1 MSETLGAALQ
11 AKIKEMA
18 SMAVL
23 KCYVKYLVKSNM
35 ASSAESVK
43 EKIGPLCSVALDRG
57 EMSQYSIESITSK
70 IDKSALFLKT
80 VDNKHA
86 RDKFIDMELVKGFM
100 NTDCSLLAGEDKE
113 IVDESKELFDHLTKL
128 RDKIVS
134 KYGDI
139 FLGECQNFYN
149 EYKNLFEPGF
159 EKRVKEM
166 VGNEGLESHIK
177 I

>member
-1 MSETLGAALQ
+1 MSDTLGAALQ
-11 AKIKEMA
+11 SKIRELA
-18 SMAVL
+18 SMSIL
-23 KCYVKYLVKSNM
+23 KCYVKYLVKSNI

-43 EKIGPLCSVALDRG
+43 EKIGPLCSAALDRG

-70 IDKSALFLKT
+70 IDRSALFLKT
-80 VDNKHA
+80 VDVSHA
-86 RDKFIDMELVKGFM
+86 REKFVDMELVNGLM
-100 NTDCSLLAGEDKE
+100 RTDCDLLAGEDKE
-113 IVDESKELFDHLTKL
+113 IVDEAKELFSHLTNL
-128 RDKIVS
+128 RNKIVN

-149 EYKNLFEPGF
+149 EYKNMFDPGF

-166 VGNEGLESHIK
+166 TGHDGLESHIK